1 MRQNNKGFSLVELIV
16 ALAIF
21 GIAGVAVFGFMV
33 NSSRL
38 YQRTN
43 VEVKLQ
49 YEQQLAVN
57 QIRDMVVE
65 SDRGIYFDEASKTLA
80 LYGAAKQEGGATVY
94 PVTVVRY
101 VESEQKMYYGIKN
114 FATLADVSFAAV
126 DTTKLLAENVKAFK
140 VDLTKVKNDKV
151 LFDVTFIVG
160 DKEQTA
166 KETVALRNRLVV
178 SNEVDT
184 IWGDMPEVVDS
195 FIRKIT
201 ISRDG
206 KEFANGEQDVIGKSD
221 SDVIVV
227 YTANVIANEDSER
240 DYQVAWSV
248 DHPVTGVGLS
258 ADGKITVAADA
269 PDNATFMLTATS
281 VDDPSKSAY
290 IEIKI
295 TDTGVY
301 PVSVTLAQGEVTD
314 GNGFRAYK
322 LIPTVYYS
330 DGSHMSDYG
339 LFTWVI
345 PDDIPGGGSF
355 KEEMGELTVGPGANG
370 HAVVITA
377 KAKERKA
384 NGEVAF
390 ADITITVDGIK
401 EYVPGPTAKINCST
415 ALSRGG
421 YVFPTIQLENATH
434 SNYTYNWKVEPYY
447 DDETTQFE
455 NGNTIADFNLISLS
469 PQENGSGYNQGNV
482 QHELTSQANRRSIV
496 LNCAQNL
503 NWSKTFKVKVSA
515 TATDASGNV
524 LVATPKIVTVS
535 PVEISIK
542 RADLAVYH
550 KADPSSGNPGYTGYP
565 CLMNTDI
572 CYEDWNFD
580 GRTQGN
586 IYASQYDTRR
596 WFYVEYTNIF
606 MKQDNL
612 PNTYLQFNFEYKN
625 SGGELL
631 LPSDVGNPQ
640 ATTYNGSMRLCG
652 FSKQKLYDWETKPN
666 RPVDLRFWVTLK
678 DYNGNEVESNKDD
691 FKLVYEWRTL
701 DELMQN

>member
-21 GIAGVAVFGFMV
+21 AIAGVAVFGFMV

-80 LYGAAKQEGGATVY
+80 LYGAAKQEGAATVY

-114 FATLADVSFAAV
+114 FAALADVSFASV
-126 DTTKLLAENVKAFK
+126 DTTKLLAENVKEFK

-151 LFDVTFIVG
+151 LFEVTFIVG

-184 IWGDMPEVVDS
+184 IWGDMPEVIDS

-206 KEFANGEQDVIGKSD
+206 REFANGEQDVIGKAD

-227 YTANVIANEDSER
+227 YTANVIASEDSER
-240 DYQVAWSV
+240 DYQVSWSV
-248 DHPVTGVGLS
+248 DKAVTGVGLS

-269 PDNATFMLTATS
+269 SETTFVLTATS

-290 IEIKI
+290 IEIEI
-295 TDTGVY
+295 TDTGKY

-314 GNGFRAYK
+314 GNGFRTYK

-330 DGSHMSDYG
+330 DGSHLSDYG
-339 LFTWVI
+339 LFTWEF

-370 HAVVITA
+370 SNIIISA
-377 KAKERKA
+377 KTKERKA
-384 NGEVAF
+384 DGTPAVGTC
-390 ADITITVDGIK
+390 TISINGIK

-415 ALSRGG
+415 SLARGG
-421 YVFPTIQLENATH
+421 YVFPTIALQNATH

-447 DDETTQFE
+447 DDETSQFE
-455 NGNTIADFNLISLS
+455 NGNQTADFNLISLA

-482 QHELTSQANRRSIV
+482 RHELTTLSNRRSIV
-496 LNCAQNL
+496 LNCAQHL
-503 NWSKTFKVKVSA
+503 NWNKTFKVKVSA
-515 TATDASGNV
+515 TATDKEGNV
-524 LVATPKIVTVS
+524 LMVTPKIVTVS

-542 RADLAVYH
+542 RADLAEYH
-550 KADPSSGNPGYTGYP
+550 KADPSSGNPGYKGYP
-565 CLMNTDI
+565 CLTNTEI

-580 GRTQGN
+580 GRQQGN

-612 PNTYLQFNFEYKN
+612 PNAYLQFNFEYKN

-631 LPSDVGNPQ
+631 LASDVGNPQ

-652 FSKQKLYDWETKPN
+652 FAKQKLYDWQTKPN

-678 DYNGNEVESNKDD
+678 DNSGNEVESNKDD

-701 DELMQN
+701 NELMQK

>member
-21 GIAGVAVFGFMV
+21 AIAGVAVFGFMV

-80 LYGAAKQEGGATVY
+80 LYGAAKQEGASTVY

-114 FATLADVSFAAV
+114 FAALADVSFASV
-126 DTTKLLAENVKAFK
+126 DTTKLLAENVKEFK

-151 LFDVTFIVG
+151 LFEVTFIVG

-184 IWGDMPEVVDS
+184 IWGDMPEVIDS

-206 KEFANGEQDVIGKSD
+206 REFANGEQDVIGKAD

-227 YTANVIANEDSER
+227 YTANVIASEDSER
-240 DYQVAWSV
+240 DYQVSWSV
-248 DHPVTGVGLS
+248 DKAVTGVGLS

-269 PDNATFMLTATS
+269 SETTFTLTATS

-290 IEIKI
+290 IEIEI
-295 TDTGVY
+295 TDTGKY

-314 GNGFRAYK
+314 GNGFRTYK

-330 DGSHMSDYG
+330 DGSHLSDYG
-339 LFTWVI
+339 LFTWEF
-345 PDDIPGGGSF
+345 PDKIPGGGSF

-370 HAVVITA
+370 SNIIISA
-377 KAKERKA
+377 KTKERKA
-384 NGEVAF
+384 DGTPAVGTC
-390 ADITITVDGIK
+390 TISINGIK
-401 EYVPGPTAKINCST
+401 EYVPGPTAKINCS
-415 ALSRGG
+415 ASLARGG
-421 YVFPTIQLENATH
+421 YVFPTIVLQNATH

-447 DDETTQFE
+447 DDETSQFE
-455 NGNTIADFNLISLS
+455 NGNNTADFNLISLA
-469 PQENGSGYNQGNV
+469 PQENGNNSGNG
-482 QHELTSQANRRSIV
+482 QHTLTTLANRRSIV
-496 LNCAQNL
+496 LNCAQHL
-503 NWSKTFKVKVSA
+503 NWNKTFKVKVSA
-515 TATDASGNV
+515 TATDREGNV
-524 LVATPKIVTVS
+524 LTATPKIVTVS

-542 RADLAVYH
+542 RADLAEYH
-550 KADPSSGNPGYTGYP
+550 KPIPEEGKTGYTGYP
-565 CLMNTDI
+565 CLTNTEI
-572 CYEDWNFD
+572 CYEDWNFE
-580 GRTQGN
+580 GRQQGDIN
-586 IYASQYDTRR
+586 AKQSDTRR
-596 WFYVEYTNIF
+596 WFYVEYSNIF
-606 MKQDNL
+606 MRWDNL
-612 PNTYLQFNFEYKN
+612 PNCRLEYHFEYKN
-625 SGGELL
+625 SGGEPLL
-631 LPSDVGNPQ
+631 NSDVGNPQ
-640 ATTYNGSMRLCG
+640 AGTYNGSMRFCG
-652 FSKQKLYDWETKPN
+652 FSKQKLYEWETKQN
-666 RPVDLRFWVTLK
+666 RPVDLRFGVTLK
-678 DYNGNEVESNKDD
+678 DNFGNTVGSNMDD
-691 FKLVYEWRTL
+691 FKLIYEWRTL
-701 DELMQN
+701 DELKKK

>member
-80 LYGAAKQEGGATVY
+80 LYGAAKQEGAATVY

-114 FATLADVSFAAV
+114 FAALADVSFAAV

-206 KEFANGEQDVIGKSD
+206 REFANGEQDVIGKAD

-240 DYQVAWSV
+240 DYKVAWSV
-248 DHPVTGVGLS
+248 DKTVTGVSLS
-258 ADGKITVAADA
+258 ADGKITVVADA
-269 PDNATFMLTATS
+269 SETTFTLTATS

-290 IEIKI
+290 IEVQI
-295 TDTGVY
+295 TDTGKY
-301 PVSVTLAQGEVTD
+301 PVSVTLTQGEVTD
-314 GNGFRAYK
+314 GNGFRTYK

-330 DGSHMSDYG
+330 DGSHLSDYG
-339 LFTWVI
+339 LFTWEF
-345 PDDIPGGGSF
+345 PDKIPGGGTF

-370 HAVVITA
+370 SNIIISA
-377 KAKERKA
+377 KTKERKA
-384 NGEVAF
+384 DGTPAVGTC
-390 ADITITVDGIK
+390 TISINGIK
-401 EYVPGPTAKINCST
+401 EYVPGPTAKVNCST
-415 ALSRGG
+415 SLSRGG
-421 YVFPTIQLENATH
+421 YVFPTIMLENATH

-447 DDETTQFE
+447 DDETSQFE
-455 NGNTIADFNLISLS
+455 NGNNTADFSLISLS
-469 PQENGSGYNQGNV
+469 PQENGTGNNSGTG
-482 QHELTSQANRRSIV
+482 QHTLTTLANRRSIV
-496 LNCAQNL
+496 LNCAQKL
-503 NWSKTFKVKVSA
+503 NWNNTFKVKVSA
-515 TATDASGNV
+515 TAIDKNGNEV
-524 LVATPKIVTVS
+524 VATPKIVTIS
-535 PVEISIK
+535 PVEIKIS

-550 KADPSSGNPGYTGYP
+550 KPIPAEGKAGYTGYP
-565 CLMNTDI
+565 CLTNTEI

-580 GRTQGN
+580 GRQKGDIN
-586 IYASQYDTRR
+586 AKQYDTRR

-606 MKQDNL
+606 MKQDWL
-612 PNTYLQFNFEYKN
+612 SDTELKFNFEYKN
-625 SGGELL
+625 SGGAPLL
-631 LPSDVGNPQ
+631 NSNVGNPQ
-640 ATTYNGSMRLCG
+640 AETYNGSMRFCG
-652 FSKQKLYDWETKPN
+652 FSKQKLYDWETNPN
-666 RPVDLRFWVTLK
+666 RPVDLCFWVTLK
-678 DYNGNEVESNKDD
+678 DHNGNEVESNKDD

-701 DELMQN
+701 DELKQN